1 MVETHTML
9 NFFESFATAIC
20 TVSAA
25 LLFMATLNRLW
36 PPARRK
42 AHNDLIG
49 WQLGILGTTYAVIL
63 GFMLYTVWTDY
74 GAADLNVDQEAN
86 AVVNLYRLAQ
96 GLPEAQAAQVRL
108 LTRSYAE
115 IAVRQDWPEMARSE
129 VPSGTQ
135 TLDASL
141 WKAVLSVKAASP
153 SEIAAEDHSL
163 TQLSRL
169 SERRR
174 LRLLQ
179 NASRLPTVLWCVLI
193 LGAVV
198 TIASATM
205 FGSANRLL
213 HSLQVFAFSFT
224 VALVL
229 VAIAD
234 IDRPF
239 QGGVHVSS
247 YAFERAR
254 EVMDASF

>member
-1 MVETHTML
+1 ML
-9 NFFESFATAIC
+9 NFAQSLAIVVC
-20 TVSAA
+20 IVGAA
-25 LLFMATLNRLW
+25 LSFMAVLNRLW
-36 PPARRK
+36 PANQRR

-74 GAADLNVDQEAN
+74 GSADLNVDQEAN
-86 AVVNLYRLAQ
+86 GVVNLYRLAQ
-96 GLPEAQAAQVRL
+96 GLPEKQGTEVRAL
-108 LTRSYAE
+108 ARAYADA
-115 IAVRQDWPEMARSE
+115 AVRQDWPEMARSQSPE
-129 VPSGTQ
+129 GTQ
-135 TLDASL
+135 NFDNAL
-141 WKAVLSVKAASP
+141 WKTVLSVKAASP

-163 TQLSRL
+163 TQLGTL
-169 SERRR
+169 SEHRRI
-174 LRLLQ
+174 RLLQ

-193 LGAVV
+193 LGAMV
-198 TIASATM
+198 TIASATL
-205 FGSANRLL
+205 FGSSNRLL
-213 HSLQVFAFSFT
+213 HGLQVFAFSFV

-254 EVMDASF
+254 QVMDAGL